1 MAANHSP
8 VYLKETNNSL
18 IWTRS
23 CEKETT
29 EPVEGKVK
37 GELPQWL
44 SGRLTRNGPGKT
56 GFGDTQFNHL
66 FDMSALIHQFNIS
79 DGRVTYQ
86 SRFIQSDTYK
96 KNLRANRIIVT
107 EFGTG
112 AYPDPCKTLFQ
123 RFMTFFT
130 PLTKREMT
138 DNCLV
143 SVCHFG
149 DELYAMTETNVMR
162 RIDPETLETVG
173 EKTTLDDYLVA
184 VNTATAH
191 PHIDPDGTVYN
202 MASSFASK
210 EGPQYCIAKFPPPA
224 MVNGKKKSSLE
235 QASVVTKIPCQNK
248 MFPSYYH
255 SFGITD
261 NYFIFV
267 EQPFLLNLKKFL
279 VSMLLGKSFLSAME
293 WHGKHKTKFHVV
305 RRDTG
310 EIITTKYASDAFL
323 TFHHTN
329 AYEEDGHL
337 VVDLCAIKSG
347 EVISQF
353 LLKNLSKADYT
364 VSPQDLSV
372 HRRYVLPLRT
382 EGARIDTN
390 LVTLKGT
397 KCTARKLKDGTIFLE
412 GQDISANV
420 IDLPRINYKYNGK
433 PYSFAY
439 GVEVNPL
446 GVQFSR
452 LVKINVRTGETQVWH
467 EEGKLV
473 SEPVFVAA
481 PDATREEEG
490 VVLTILLDR
499 DNPAFVALLVLDPT
513 SWKEVARVEFKAQGK
528 VTQTFHGQF
537 AATGDSVHLF

>member
-1 MAANHSP
+1 
-8 VYLKETNNSL
+8 
-18 IWTRS
+18 
-23 CEKETT
+23 
-29 EPVEGKVK
+29 
-37 GELPQWL
+37 
-44 SGRLTRNGPGKT
+44 
-56 GFGDTQFNHL
+56 
-66 FDMSALIHQFNIS
+66 MSALIHQFNIY

-86 SRFIQSDTYK
+86 SRFLQGDTYK
-96 KNLRANRIIVT
+96 KNLKANRIVVS

-112 AYPDPCKTLFQ
+112 AYPDPYKTLFQ
-123 RFMTFFT
+123 RFMSFFT
-130 PLTKREMT
+130 PLQRDVT

-173 EKTTLDDYLVA
+173 EKTNLDEYLIA

-191 PHIDPDGTVYN
+191 PHVDPDGTVYN
-202 MASSFASK
+202 MGSSFAAK
-210 EGPQYCIAKFPPPA
+210 GGPQYYIVKFPPPA
-224 MVNGKKKSSLE
+224 VVDGKKKSSLD
-235 QASVVTKIPCQNK
+235 QAKVVSNIPCEKKLQ
-248 MFPSYYH
+248 PSYYH
-255 SFGITD
+255 SFGITE

-267 EQPFLLNLKKFL
+267 EQPYVLNLKNFLLNAF
-279 VSMLLGKSFLSAME
+279 LGKSFLASME
-293 WHGKHKTKFHVV
+293 WHSKKKTKFHVV

-310 EIITTKYASDAFL
+310 EMIATKYASDAFL

-353 LLKNLSKADYT
+353 LLKNLSQDDFK
-364 VSPQDLSV
+364 VSPSDLPH
-372 HRRYVLPLRT
+372 HRRYVLPLHT
-382 EGARIDTN
+382 EGAHSDTN

-397 KCTARKLKDGTIFLE
+397 KCTARKIQNGTIFLE
-412 GQDISANV
+412 GQDISPNI

-433 PYSFAY
+433 PYTFAY

-446 GVQFSR
+446 GMQFSR
-452 LVKINVRTGETQVWH
+452 LVKMNMRTGETQLWH
-467 EEGKLV
+467 EDGKLV
-473 SEPVFVAA
+473 SEPVFLAA

-490 VVLTILLDR
+490 VVLTTLLDKN
-499 DNPAFVALLVLDPT
+499 NPTFVALLVLDPT

-537 AATGDSVHLF
+537 AATGDNVHLL

>member
-1 MAANHSP
+1 MAAKHTP

-18 IWTRS
+18 IWMRS
-23 CEKETT
+23 CEKETAK
-29 EPVEGKVK
+29 PVEGKVK

-66 FDMSALIHQFNIS
+66 FDMSALIHQFIIH

-86 SRFIQSDTYK
+86 SRFLQGDTYK
-96 KNLRANRIIVT
+96 KNLKANRIVVT

-123 RFMTFFT
+123 RFMSFFT
-130 PLTKREMT
+130 PLNKRDIT

-173 EKTTLDDYLVA
+173 EKTNLDEYLMA

-191 PHIDPDGTVYN
+191 PHVDPDGTVYN
-202 MASSFASK
+202 MASSFAAK
-210 EGPQYCIAKFPPPA
+210 GGPRYTIVKFPPPA
-224 MVNGKKKSSLE
+224 VVNGKKKSSLD
-235 QASVVTKIPCQNK
+235 QARVVSSIPCKHKLQ
-248 MFPSYYH
+248 PSYYH
-255 SFGITD
+255 SFGITE
-261 NYFIFV
+261 NYYIFV
-267 EQPFLLNLKKFL
+267 EQPFVLNLKKFL
-279 VSMLLGKSFLSAME
+279 LNAYLGKSFLAAME
-293 WHGKHKTKFHVV
+293 WHSKEKTKFHVV

-310 EIITTKYASDAFL
+310 EILSTKYASDAFL

-347 EVISQF
+347 DVISQF
-353 LLKNLSKADYT
+353 LLKNLSQGDFQ
-364 VSPQDLSV
+364 VSPSDLPH

-382 EGARIDTN
+382 QGTRTNTN
-390 LVTLKGT
+390 LVTLKDT
-397 KCTARKLKDGTIFLE
+397 KCTARKLEDDTIFVE
-412 GQDISANV
+412 GQVISPNI

-433 PYSFAY
+433 PYTFAY

-452 LVKINVRTGETQVWH
+452 LVKMNMRTGETQLWH

-490 VVLTILLDR
+490 VVLTTLLDKN
-499 DNPAFVALLVLDPT
+499 NPTFIALLVLDPT
-513 SWKEVARVEFKAQGK
+513 SWKEVARVECVAQGK

-537 AATGDSVHLF
+537 AATGDSVHLL

>member
-1 MAANHSP
+1 MAAKHTP
-8 VYLKETNNSL
+8 AYLKETNNSL

-23 CEKETT
+23 CEKETAK
-29 EPVEGKVK
+29 PVEGKVK
-37 GELPQWL
+37 GEIPQWL
-44 SGRLTRNGPGKT
+44 CGRLTRNGPGKT

-66 FDMSALIHQFNIS
+66 FDMSALIHQFNIY

-96 KNLRANRIIVT
+96 KNLRANRIIVM

-130 PLTKREMT
+130 PLSKREMT

-162 RIDPETLETVG
+162 RIDPETLETT
-173 EKTTLDDYLVA
+173 KLDDYLMA

-191 PHIDPDGTVYN
+191 PHIDPDGTIYN
-202 MASSFASK
+202 MASSHASK
-210 EGPQYCIAKFPPPA
+210 EGPHYCIVKFPPPA
-224 MVNGKKKSSLE
+224 VVNGKKKSSLD
-235 QASVVTKIPCQNK
+235 QASV
-248 MFPSYYH
+248 
-255 SFGITD
+255 

-279 VSMLLGKSFLSAME
+279 VNVVTGNSFLAAME

-310 EIITTKYASDAFL
+310 EILSTKYASDAFL

-347 EVISQF
+347 NVISQF
-353 LLKNLSKADYT
+353 LLKNLSKPDYT
-364 VSPQDLSV
+364 VSPEDLPV

-382 EGARIDTN
+382 EGSRTDTN
-390 LVTLKGT
+390 LVTLKDT

-412 GQDISANV
+412 GQVISPNV

-433 PYSFAY
+433 PYTFTY

-446 GVQFSR
+446 GAQFSR
-452 LVKINVRTGETQVWH
+452 LVKINVRTGETQLWH
-467 EEGKLV
+467 EESKLV

-481 PDATREEEG
+481 PNATREEEG
-490 VVLTILLDR
+490 VVLTTLLDSN
-499 DNPAFVALLVLDPT
+499 NPTFVALLVLDPT